1 MTLTLFKKAH
11 LLASMALILGV
22 SSNAAASEK
31 VDVVASFSILGDLI
45 SEVGGEHIKLTTLVK
60 DNGDAHVY
68 SPTPQDAQAVKNAQL
83 LVVNGLNFEGWMQ
96 RLLESSQFNGVKV
109 TASDG
114 INVLQISGH
123 EEEHKEHADK
133 KEEAEHHHQ
142 GPDPHAWNSIT
153 NVKIYVNNIQ
163 SGLSQVDPD
172 NSQEY
177 KKNAA
182 IYIAK
187 LNKLESK
194 LRKKMEMVPL
204 TQRKVIT
211 PHDAFGYLAHDFD
224 LEFMAPQGIS
234 TESEASASDVAT
246 IIKQIRRDNIN
257 AVFIENIADNRM
269 VEQIIRETD
278 TKVGGKLFSD
288 ALSEPEGPASTYLDM
303 IEHNVTTIV
312 DALIR

>member
-1 MTLTLFKKAH
+1 MALTLFKKAH

-22 SSNAAASEK
+22 SSNVAASEK

-45 SEVGGEHIKLTTLVK
+45 SEVGGDHIKLTTLVK
-60 DNGDAHVY
+60 ANGDAHVY
-68 SPTPQDAQAVKNAQL
+68 NPTPQDAQAVKHAQL
-83 LVVNGLNFEGWMQ
+83 LVVNGLSFEGWMP
-96 RLLESSQFNGVKV
+96 RLLESSQFKGKKV

-114 INVLQISGH
+114 INVLQIGEH
-123 EEEHKEHADK
+123 EEEQEENADE
-133 KEEAEHHHQ
+133 KEEVGHHHE

-177 KKNAA
+177 KQNADT
-182 IYIAK
+182 YIVK
-187 LNKLESK
+187 LNTLENK

-234 TESEASASDVAT
+234 TESEASASDVAA

-269 VEQIIRETD
+269 VEQIVRETN
-278 TKVGGKLFSD
+278 TKVGGKLYSD
-288 ALSEPEGPASTYLDM
+288 ALSGSNEPASTYLKM
-303 IEHNVTTIV
+303 IEHNVTTIA
-312 DALIR
+312 DALTP

>member
-1 MTLTLFKKAH
+1 MALTLFKKAH

-22 SSNAAASEK
+22 SSNAVAKEK
-31 VDVVASFSILGDLI
+31 IDVVASFSILGDLI

-60 DNGDAHVY
+60 ANGDAHVY
-68 SPTPQDAQAVKNAQL
+68 SPTPQDALSVKNAQL

-96 RLLESSQFNGVKV
+96 RLLESSQFNGLKV

-114 INVLQISGH
+114 IEVLQIG
-123 EEEHKEHADK
+123 EHKEHSEE
-133 KEEAEHHHQ
+133 KEETGQHHE
-142 GPDPHAWNSIT
+142 GPDPHAWNSIS
-153 NVKIYVNNIQ
+153 NVKIYIHNIQ
-163 SGLSQVDPD
+163 DGLSKVDPN

-177 KKNAA
+177 KQNAD

-187 LNKLESK
+187 LSKLEIK
-194 LRKKMEMVPL
+194 LHKKMDMLPL

-246 IIKQIRRDNIN
+246 IIEQIRRDNIN

-269 VEQIIRETD
+269 AEQIIRETN

-288 ALSEPEGPASTYLDM
+288 ALSEHEGPASTYLDM
-303 IEHNVTTIV
+303 IEHNVTTIA
-312 DALIR
+312 DALMR

>member
-1 MTLTLFKKAH
+1 MALTLFKKAH

-22 SSNAAASEK
+22 SSNVAASEK

-45 SEVGGEHIKLTTLVK
+45 SEVGGDHIKLTTLVK
-60 DNGDAHVY
+60 ANGDAHVY
-68 SPTPQDAQAVKNAQL
+68 NPTPQDAQAVKHAQL
-83 LVVNGLNFEGWMQ
+83 LVVNGLSFEGWMP
-96 RLLESSQFNGVKV
+96 RLLESAQFKGKKV

-114 INVLQISGH
+114 INVLRIGEH
-123 EEEHKEHADK
+123 EEEHEENTDE
-133 KEEAEHHHQ
+133 KEEVGHHHE
-142 GPDPHAWNSIT
+142 GPDPHAWNSIA

-177 KKNAA
+177 KQNAD
-182 IYIAK
+182 IYIVK
-187 LNKLESK
+187 LNTLENK

-234 TESEASASDVAT
+234 TESEASASDVAA

-269 VEQIIRETD
+269 VEQIVRETN
-278 TKVGGKLFSD
+278 TKVGGKLYSD
-288 ALSEPEGPASTYLDM
+288 ALSGSNEPASTYLKM
-303 IEHNVTTIV
+303 IEHNVTTITN
-312 DALIR
+312 ALTP

>member
-60 DNGDAHVY
+60 ANGDAHVY

-114 INVLQISGH
+114 INVLQIGGH

-177 KKNAA
+177 KQNAA

-303 IEHNVTTIV
+303 IEHNVTTIA

>member
-1 MTLTLFKKAH
+1 MALTLFKKAH

-22 SSNAAASEK
+22 SSNVAASEK

-45 SEVGGEHIKLTTLVK
+45 SEVGGDHIKLTTLVK
-60 DNGDAHVY
+60 ANGDAHVY
-68 SPTPQDAQAVKNAQL
+68 NPTPQDAQAVKYAQL
-83 LVVNGLNFEGWMQ
+83 LVVNGLSFEGWMP
-96 RLLESSQFNGVKV
+96 RLLESAQFKGKKV

-114 INVLQISGH
+114 INVLQIGEH
-123 EEEHKEHADK
+123 EEEHEEYADK
-133 KEEAEHHHQ
+133 KEEAEHHHE
-142 GPDPHAWNSIT
+142 GPDPHAWNSIA
-153 NVKIYVNNIQ
+153 NVKNYVNNIQ

-177 KKNAA
+177 KQNADT
-182 IYIAK
+182 YIEK

-211 PHDAFGYLAHDFD
+211 PHDAFGYLAQDFD

-234 TESEASASDVAT
+234 TESEASASDVAA

-269 VEQIIRETD
+269 VEQIVRETN
-278 TKVGGKLFSD
+278 TKVGGKLYSD
-288 ALSEPEGPASTYLDM
+288 ALSGSNEPASTYLKM
-303 IEHNVTTIV
+303 IEHNVTTIAE
-312 DALIR
+312 ALIR